1 MTRKKKLTIEKSL
14 EWIDDVLGADIEY
27 DAREQLGMIDM
38 WSPPGL
44 PDRNPWPKWDEK
56 FVTGLGKLCRD
67 WIERTTPERKATQ
80 ERIREHMRQE
90 AEQEHDQ
97 HSLVSKYGY
106 GIKKE

>member
-1 MTRKKKLTIEKSL
+1 MTRKKKLTIEESL
-14 EWIDDVLGADIEY
+14 EWIDTVLGADIEH
-27 DAREQLGMIDM
+27 DAQEQLGMIEM

-56 FVTGLGKLCRD
+56 FVIGLGKLCRD

-80 ERIREHMRQE
+80 ERIREHMRQ
-90 AEQEHDQ
+90 AEEGQDQ
-97 HSLVSKYGY
+97 HSLESKYGY